1 MLKILLT
8 YLLLINFIG
17 FIIMLIDKQRAIH
30 KEWRIPEKTLIGISI
45 IGGSIGMLLGMST
58 FRHKTKHKK
67 FTIGVPFI
75 LLMQISLIIF
85 LLYYVIH

>member
-1 MLKILLT
+1 MLKAIFIYLILT
-8 YLLLINFIG
+8 NFIG

-30 KEWRIPEKTLIGISI
+30 KEWRIPEKTLILLSI
-45 IGGSIGMLLGMST
+45 FGGSIGMLAGMST

-75 LLMQISLIIF
+75 LLMQICLII
-85 LLYYVIH
+85 LLYFKF